1 MLAKMT
7 KKIWLVLPCEIFLIS
22 SFDSIEA
29 LHAWV
34 KARAITLAQN
44 TKHRNILVI
53 PFKAR

>member
-1 MLAKMT
+1 MLAKT
-7 KKIWLVLPCEIFLIS
+7 TEKYGCEFFLIS

-53 PFKAR
+53 PFKAG